1 MRTEDLPRWR
11 RLEGLALSYADRASH
26 PSDASE
32 RDRLLTLCLAN
43 YRASK
48 TAKLIAGVRP

>member
-26 PSDASE
+26 ASDASG